1 MTYINESERRLV
13 SFIVP
18 INTNWI
24 AVLAG
29 YLGLLSIILIPAPIS
44 VIVSLIALK
53 KLKNNPGQYGKGRAW
68 FGLIMG
74 LIGTSVLAFFYISTM
89 F

>member
-1 MTYINESERRLV
+1 
-13 SFIVP
+13 
-18 INTNWI
+18 
-24 AVLAG
+24 
-29 YLGLLSIILIPAPIS
+29 LIPAPIS
-44 VIVSLIALK
+44 VIVSLVALK
-53 KLKNNPGQYGKGRAW
+53 RLKNNPGQYGKGRAL